1 MDKFQKV
8 KLTLQKLLLQFGEV
22 STDKGLL
29 EYTGE
34 ELVVGAEVFID
45 GNPAPDGE
53 YKIAED
59 KVIVVAEGK
68 VAEIKEPA
76 PAPAPEPEPA
86 PETPEVPVEAAE
98 EEDLV
103 KVIEPLVNEI
113 NAVKAEL
120 EAVKS
125 RLAEI
130 ESKLQEDAA
139 KPAEEEFKTANK
151 NSGFWPSYSRK

>member
-8 KLTLQKLLLQFGEV
+8 KLTLQKLLLQFGEM

-34 ELVVGAEVFID
+34 ELMVGAEVFID

-53 YKIAED
+53 YKIAEG
-59 KVIVVAEGK
+59 KVIVVADGK

-76 PAPAPEPEPA
+76 PEPEPEPA
-86 PETPEVPVEAAE
+86 PEAPEVPVEAAE
-98 EEDLV
+98 EDLV
-103 KVIEPLVNEI
+103 MVIEPLVNEI

-130 ESKLQEDAA
+130 ESKLMEDAA
-139 KPAEEEFKTANK
+139 KPADEVFSTQNGTKSNFYR
-151 NSGFWPSYSRK
+151 N

>member
-8 KLTLQKLLLQFGEV
+8 KLTLQKLLLQFGEM

-34 ELVVGAEVFID
+34 ELVVGVEVFID

-59 KVIVVAEGK
+59 KVIVVADGK

-76 PAPAPEPEPA
+76 PEPEPEPA
-86 PETPEVPVEAAE
+86 PEVPVEAAE
-98 EEDLV
+98 EDLV
-103 KVIEPLVNEI
+103 TVIEPLVNEI

-139 KPAEEEFKTANK
+139 KPADEVFSTQNGTKSNFYR
-151 NSGFWPSYSRK
+151 N

>member
-8 KLTLQKLLLQFGEV
+8 KLTLQKLLLQFGEM
-22 STDKGLL
+22 STDKGIL

-59 KVIVVAEGK
+59 KVIVVADGK

-76 PAPAPEPEPA
+76 PEPEPEPA
-86 PETPEVPVEAAE
+86 PEVPVEAA

-120 EAVKS
+120 EAVKA

-139 KPAEEEFKTANK
+139 KPADEVFSTQNGTKSNFYR
-151 NSGFWPSYSRK
+151 N

>member
-59 KVIVVAEGK
+59 KVIVVADGK

-76 PAPAPEPEPA
+76 PEPEPEPA
-86 PETPEVPVEAAE
+86 PEVPVEAAT

-103 KVIEPLVNEI
+103 AVIEPLVNEI

-120 EAVKS
+120 EAVKA

-139 KPAEEEFKTANK
+139 KPADEVFSTQNGTKSNFYR
-151 NSGFWPSYSRK
+151 N

>member
-34 ELVVGAEVFID
+34 ELVVGAEVFIE

-59 KVIVVAEGK
+59 KVIVVADGK

-76 PAPAPEPEPA
+76 PEPEPEPA
-86 PETPEVPVEAAE
+86 PEVPVEAAE
-98 EEDLV
+98 EDLV
-103 KVIEPLVNEI
+103 MVIEPLVNEI

-120 EAVKS
+120 EAVKA

-139 KPAEEEFKTANK
+139 KPADEVFSTQNG
-151 NSGFWPSYSRK
+151 NRSNFYRN

>member
-8 KLTLQKLLLQFGEV
+8 KLTLQKLLLQFGEM

-34 ELVVGAEVFID
+34 ELVVGAEVFIE

-53 YKIAED
+53 YKIAEG
-59 KVIVVAEGK
+59 KVIVVADGK

-76 PAPAPEPEPA
+76 PEPEPEPA
-86 PETPEVPVEAAE
+86 PEVPVEAA

-139 KPAEEEFKTANK
+139 KPAEEEFKTARK
-151 NSGFWPSYSRK
+151 NSGFYRE

>member
-8 KLTLQKLLLQFGEV
+8 KLTLQKLLLQFGEM

-53 YKIAED
+53 YKIAGD
-59 KVIVVAEGK
+59 KVIVVADGK

-76 PAPAPEPEPA
+76 PKPEPEPA
-86 PETPEVPVEAAE
+86 PEAPQVPVEA

-103 KVIEPLVNEI
+103 AVIEPLVNEI

-151 NSGFWPSYSRK
+151 NSGFFRN

>member
-59 KVIVVAEGK
+59 KVIVVADGK

-76 PAPAPEPEPA
+76 PEPEPEPA
-86 PETPEVPVEAAE
+86 PEVPVEAAE
-98 EEDLV
+98 EDLV
-103 KVIEPLVNEI
+103 MVIEPLVNEI

-120 EAVKS
+120 EAVKA

-139 KPAEEEFKTANK
+139 KPADEVFSTQNGTKSNFYR
-151 NSGFWPSYSRK
+151 N

>member
-59 KVIVVAEGK
+59 KVIVVADGK

-76 PAPAPEPEPA
+76 PEPEPEPA
-86 PETPEVPVEAAE
+86 PETPEVPVEAA

-139 KPAEEEFKTANK
+139 KPADEVFSTQNG
-151 NSGFWPSYSRK
+151 NRSNFYRN

>member
-8 KLTLQKLLLQFGEV
+8 KLTLQKLLLQFGEM

-59 KVIVVAEGK
+59 KVIVVADGK

-76 PAPAPEPEPA
+76 PKPEPEPA
-86 PETPEVPVEAAE
+86 PEVPVEAAE
-98 EEDLV
+98 EDLV
-103 KVIEPLVNEI
+103 TVIEPLVNEI

-130 ESKLQEDAA
+130 ESKLQEDTA
-139 KPAEEEFKTANK
+139 KPADEVFSTQNGTKSNFYR
-151 NSGFWPSYSRK
+151 N

>member
-8 KLTLQKLLLQFGEV
+8 KLTLQKLLLQFGEM

-53 YKIAED
+53 YKVAED
-59 KVIVVAEGK
+59 KVIVVADGK

-76 PAPAPEPEPA
+76 PAPEPEPQEPA
-86 PETPEVPVEAAE
+86 PEVPVEAAT

-120 EAVKS
+120 EAVKA

-139 KPAEEEFKTANK
+139 KPADEVFSTQNG
-151 NSGFWPSYSRK
+151 NRSNFYRN

>member
-1 MDKFQKV
+1 MDKIQKI

-34 ELVVGAEVFID
+34 ELVVGAEVFIE
-45 GNPAPDGE
+45 GEPAPDGE

-59 KVIVVAEGK
+59 KVIVVADGK

-76 PAPAPEPEPA
+76 PEPEPEPEPK
-86 PETPEVPVEAAE
+86 PEEVVEAATE
-98 EEDLV
+98 EELV
-103 KVIEPLVNEI
+103 TIVEPLVNEI

-120 EAVKS
+120 ETVKS

-130 ESKLQEDAA
+130 ESKLLEDAA
-139 KPAEEEFKTANK
+139 KPADEVFSTQNG
-151 NSGFWPSYSRK
+151 NRSNFYRN

>member
-1 MDKFQKV
+1 M
-8 KLTLQKLLLQFGEV
+8 TLQKLLLQFGEV

-45 GNPAPDGE
+45 GNPAPDGD

-59 KVIVVAEGK
+59 KVIVVADGK

-76 PAPAPEPEPA
+76 PAPEPQEPEPA
-86 PETPEVPVEAAE
+86 PEVPVEAAI

-139 KPAEEEFKTANK
+139 KPADEVFSTQNGTKSNFYR
-151 NSGFWPSYSRK
+151 N

>member
-59 KVIVVAEGK
+59 KVIVVADGK

-76 PAPAPEPEPA
+76 PEPEPEPA
-86 PETPEVPVEAAE
+86 PEVPVEAAT

-103 KVIEPLVNEI
+103 MVIEPLVNEI

-130 ESKLQEDAA
+130 ESKLMEDAA
-139 KPAEEEFKTANK
+139 KPADEVFSTQNG
-151 NSGFWPSYSRK
+151 NRSNFYRN

>member
-59 KVIVVAEGK
+59 KVIVVADGK

-76 PAPAPEPEPA
+76 PEPEPEPA
-86 PETPEVPVEAAE
+86 PEVPVEAAT

-103 KVIEPLVNEI
+103 TVIEPLVNEI

-139 KPAEEEFKTANK
+139 KPAEEEFKTVNK
-151 NSGFWPSYSRK
+151 NSGFYRN

>member
-34 ELVVGAEVFID
+34 ELMVGAEVFID

-59 KVIVVAEGK
+59 KVIVVADGK

-76 PAPAPEPEPA
+76 PEPA
-86 PETPEVPVEAAE
+86 PEAPQVPVEAAE
-98 EEDLV
+98 EDLV
-103 KVIEPLVNEI
+103 MVIEPLVNEI

-139 KPAEEEFKTANK
+139 KPADEVFSTQKGTKSNFYR
-151 NSGFWPSYSRK
+151 N

>member
-34 ELVVGAEVFID
+34 ELMVGAEVFID
-45 GNPAPDGE
+45 GEPAPDGE
-53 YKIAED
+53 YKIAEG
-59 KVIVVAEGK
+59 KVIVVADGK

-76 PAPAPEPEPA
+76 PEPEPEPA
-86 PETPEVPVEAAE
+86 PEAPQVPVEAAE
-98 EEDLV
+98 EDLV
-103 KVIEPLVNEI
+103 MVIEPLVNEI

-130 ESKLQEDAA
+130 ESKLMEDAA
-139 KPAEEEFKTANK
+139 KPADEVFSTQNGTKSNFYR
-151 NSGFWPSYSRK
+151 N

>member
-8 KLTLQKLLLQFGEV
+8 KLTLQKLLLQFGEM

-53 YKIAED
+53 YKIAGD
-59 KVIVVAEGK
+59 KVIVVADGK

-76 PAPAPEPEPA
+76 PAPEPEPA
-86 PETPEVPVEAAE
+86 PEVPVEA

-103 KVIEPLVNEI
+103 TVIEPLVNEI

-139 KPAEEEFKTANK
+139 KPADEVFSTQNGTKSNFYR
-151 NSGFWPSYSRK
+151 N

>member
-34 ELVVGAEVFID
+34 ELVVGAEVFIE

-59 KVIVVAEGK
+59 KVIVVADGK

-76 PAPAPEPEPA
+76 PEPEPEPA
-86 PETPEVPVEAAE
+86 PEVPVEAATE
-98 EEDLV
+98 EELV
-103 KVIEPLVNEI
+103 KVLEPLVNEI

-139 KPAEEEFKTANK
+139 KPADEVFKAQNG
-151 NSGFWPSYSRK
+151 NRSNFYRN

>member
-1 MDKFQKV
+1 MDKIQKI

-34 ELVVGAEVFID
+34 ELVVGAEVFIE
-45 GNPAPDGE
+45 GEPAPDGE

-59 KVIVVAEGK
+59 KVIVVADGK

-76 PAPAPEPEPA
+76 PEPEPEPEPA
-86 PETPEVPVEAAE
+86 PEVPVEAATE
-98 EEDLV
+98 EELV
-103 KVIEPLVNEI
+103 TIIEPLVNEI

-120 EAVKS
+120 ETVKS

-130 ESKLQEDAA
+130 ESKLLEDAA
-139 KPAEEEFKTANK
+139 KPADEVFSTQNG
-151 NSGFWPSYSRK
+151 NRSNFYRN

>member
-8 KLTLQKLLLQFGEV
+8 KLTLQKLLLQFGEM

-59 KVIVVAEGK
+59 KVIVVADGK

-76 PAPAPEPEPA
+76 PAPEPEPA
-86 PETPEVPVEAAE
+86 PEVPVEAAE
-98 EEDLV
+98 EDLV
-103 KVIEPLVNEI
+103 TVIEPLVNEI

-151 NSGFWPSYSRK
+151 NSGFFRN

>member
-59 KVIVVAEGK
+59 KVIVVADGK

-76 PAPAPEPEPA
+76 PAPEPEPEPA
-86 PETPEVPVEAAE
+86 PESETVEAAT

-103 KVIEPLVNEI
+103 MVIEPLVNEI

-120 EAVKS
+120 EAVKA

-139 KPAEEEFKTANK
+139 KPADEVFSTQNGTKSNFYR
-151 NSGFWPSYSRK
+151 N

>member
-34 ELVVGAEVFID
+34 ELVVGAEVFIE

-59 KVIVVAEGK
+59 KVIVVADGK

-76 PAPAPEPEPA
+76 PEPEPEPA
-86 PETPEVPVEAAE
+86 PEVPVEAAT

-103 KVIEPLVNEI
+103 MVIEPLVNEI

-120 EAVKS
+120 EAVKA

-139 KPAEEEFKTANK
+139 KPADEVFKTQNG
-151 NSGFWPSYSRK
+151 NRSNFYRN

>member
-8 KLTLQKLLLQFGEV
+8 KLTLQKLLLQFGEM

-59 KVIVVAEGK
+59 KVIVVADGK

-76 PAPAPEPEPA
+76 PKPEPEPA
-86 PETPEVPVEAAE
+86 PEAPQVPVEA

-103 KVIEPLVNEI
+103 AVIEPLVNEI

-151 NSGFWPSYSRK
+151 NSGFFRN

>member
-8 KLTLQKLLLQFGEV
+8 KLTLQKLLLQFGEM

-59 KVIVVAEGK
+59 KVIVVADGK
-68 VAEIKEPA
+68 VAAIKE

-86 PETPEVPVEAAE
+86 PEVPVEA

-103 KVIEPLVNEI
+103 TVIEPLVNEI

-139 KPAEEEFKTANK
+139 KPADEVFSTQNGTKSNFYR
-151 NSGFWPSYSRK
+151 N

>member
-59 KVIVVAEGK
+59 KVIVVADGK

-76 PAPAPEPEPA
+76 PEPEPEPA
-86 PETPEVPVEAAE
+86 PEVPVEAAE
-98 EEDLV
+98 EDLV
-103 KVIEPLVNEI
+103 TVIEPLVNEI

-120 EAVKS
+120 EAVKA

-139 KPAEEEFKTANK
+139 KPADEVFSTQNGTKSNFYR
-151 NSGFWPSYSRK
+151 N

>member
-8 KLTLQKLLLQFGEV
+8 KLTLQKLLLQFGEM

-59 KVIVVAEGK
+59 KVIVVADGK

-76 PAPAPEPEPA
+76 PAPEPEPEPA
-86 PETPEVPVEAAE
+86 PEVPVEAAT

-103 KVIEPLVNEI
+103 KVLEPLVNEI

-139 KPAEEEFKTANK
+139 KPADEVFKAQNG
-151 NSGFWPSYSRK
+151 NRSNFYRN

>member
-8 KLTLQKLLLQFGEV
+8 KLTLQKLLLQFGEM

-59 KVIVVAEGK
+59 KVIVVADGK

-76 PAPAPEPEPA
+76 PKPEPEPA
-86 PETPEVPVEAAE
+86 PEAPQVPVEA

-103 KVIEPLVNEI
+103 AVIEPLVNEI

-120 EAVKS
+120 EAVKA

-130 ESKLQEDAA
+130 ESKLQEDTA
-139 KPAEEEFKTANK
+139 KPADEVFSTQNGTKSNFYR
-151 NSGFWPSYSRK
+151 N

>member
-59 KVIVVAEGK
+59 KVVVVADGK

-76 PAPAPEPEPA
+76 PAPEPEPEPA
-86 PETPEVPVEAAE
+86 PEVPVEAAT

-139 KPAEEEFKTANK
+139 KPADEEFKTAGK
-151 NSGFWPSYSRK
+151 NSEFWPSYSRR

>member
-59 KVIVVAEGK
+59 KVIVVADGK

-76 PAPAPEPEPA
+76 PEPEPEPEPA
-86 PETPEVPVEAAE
+86 PEVPVEAAT

-103 KVIEPLVNEI
+103 TVIEPLVNEI

-130 ESKLQEDAA
+130 ESKLLEDAA
-139 KPAEEEFKTANK
+139 KPADEVFSTQNG
-151 NSGFWPSYSRK
+151 NRSNFYRN

>member
-45 GNPAPDGE
+45 GEPAPDGE

-59 KVIVVAEGK
+59 KVIVVADGK

-76 PAPAPEPEPA
+76 PEPEPEPA
-86 PETPEVPVEAAE
+86 PEVPVEAAE

-103 KVIEPLVNEI
+103 MVIEPLVNEI

-130 ESKLQEDAA
+130 ESKLMEDAA
-139 KPAEEEFKTANK
+139 KPADEVFSTQNG
-151 NSGFWPSYSRK
+151 NRSNFYRN

>member
-8 KLTLQKLLLQFGEV
+8 KLTLQKLLLQFGEM

-59 KVIVVAEGK
+59 KVIVVADGK

-76 PAPAPEPEPA
+76 PAPEPEPA
-86 PETPEVPVEAAE
+86 PEFPVEAD
-98 EEDLV
+98 EDDLFM
-103 KVIEPLVNEI
+103 VIELFVNEI

-120 EAVKS
+120 EAVKA

-139 KPAEEEFKTANK
+139 KPAEEEFKTVNK
-151 NSGFWPSYSRK
+151 NSGFFRN

>member
-59 KVIVVAEGK
+59 KVIVVADGK

-76 PAPAPEPEPA
+76 PEPEPEPA
-86 PETPEVPVEAAE
+86 PEVPVEAATE
-98 EEDLV
+98 EELV
-103 KVIEPLVNEI
+103 KVLEPLVNEI

-139 KPAEEEFKTANK
+139 KPADEVFKAQNG
-151 NSGFWPSYSRK
+151 NRSNFYRN

>member
-45 GNPAPDGE
+45 GEPAPDGE

-59 KVIVVAEGK
+59 KVIVVADGK

-76 PAPAPEPEPA
+76 PEPEPA
-86 PETPEVPVEAAE
+86 PEAPQVPVEAAE
-98 EEDLV
+98 EDLV
-103 KVIEPLVNEI
+103 MVIEPLVNEI

-130 ESKLQEDAA
+130 ESKLMEDAA
-139 KPAEEEFKTANK
+139 KPADEVFSTQNGTKSNFYR
-151 NSGFWPSYSRK
+151 N

>member
-34 ELVVGAEVFID
+34 ELVVGAEVFIE
-45 GNPAPDGE
+45 GEPAPDGE

-59 KVIVVAEGK
+59 KVIVVADGK

-76 PAPAPEPEPA
+76 PEPEPEPA
-86 PETPEVPVEAAE
+86 PETPEVPVEAAT

-139 KPAEEEFKTANK
+139 KPADEVFSTQNGTKSNFYR
-151 NSGFWPSYSRK
+151 N

>member
-8 KLTLQKLLLQFGEV
+8 KLTLQKLLLQFGEM

-59 KVIVVAEGK
+59 KVIVVADGK

-76 PAPAPEPEPA
+76 PEPEPEPA
-86 PETPEVPVEAAE
+86 PEVPVEAAE
-98 EEDLV
+98 EDLV
-103 KVIEPLVNEI
+103 TVIEPLVNEI

-120 EAVKS
+120 EAVKA

-139 KPAEEEFKTANK
+139 KPADEVFSTQNGTKSNFYR
-151 NSGFWPSYSRK
+151 N

>member
-34 ELVVGAEVFID
+34 ELVVGAEVFIE

-59 KVIVVAEGK
+59 KVIVVADGK

-76 PAPAPEPEPA
+76 PEPEPEPA
-86 PETPEVPVEAAE
+86 PEVPVEAAE
-98 EEDLV
+98 EDLV
-103 KVIEPLVNEI
+103 MVIEPLVNEI

-120 EAVKS
+120 EAVKA

-139 KPAEEEFKTANK
+139 KPAEEEFKTVDK
-151 NSGFWPSYSRK
+151 NSGFWPSYSRR

>member
-8 KLTLQKLLLQFGEV
+8 KLTLQKLLLQFGEM

-59 KVIVVAEGK
+59 KVIVVADGK

-76 PAPAPEPEPA
+76 PEPEPEPA
-86 PETPEVPVEAAE
+86 PEVPVEA

-103 KVIEPLVNEI
+103 AVIEPLVNEI

-139 KPAEEEFKTANK
+139 KPADEVFSTQTNK
-151 NSGFWPSYSRK
+151 SNFYRN

>member
-59 KVIVVAEGK
+59 KVIVVADGK

-76 PAPAPEPEPA
+76 PQPEPEPA
-86 PETPEVPVEAAE
+86 PEAPEVPVEA

-103 KVIEPLVNEI
+103 TVIEPLVNEI

-139 KPAEEEFKTANK
+139 KPAEEEFKTVNK
-151 NSGFWPSYSRK
+151 NSGFFRN

>member
-8 KLTLQKLLLQFGEV
+8 KLTLQKLLLQFGEM

-59 KVIVVAEGK
+59 KVIVVADGK

-76 PAPAPEPEPA
+76 PAPEPEPA
-86 PETPEVPVEAAE
+86 PEAPQVPVEA

-103 KVIEPLVNEI
+103 AVIEPLVNEI

-139 KPAEEEFKTANK
+139 KPAEEEFKTVNK
-151 NSGFWPSYSRK
+151 NSGFFRN